1 MPFMTI
7 KKTINHAANKHNTIH
22 HFSPPLSSIDGDASS
37 VVWYQKYV
45 VGDLHSGS
53 VVFSVELNGHVAHGN
68 SI

>member
-7 KKTINHAANKHNTIH
+7 KNTIAHAANKHKTIH
-22 HFSPPLSSIDGDASS
+22 HFNPPLSSIDGDASN

-53 VVFSVELNGHVAHGN
+53 VEFNV
-68 SI
+68 